1 MTDIDN
7 LDIWRGSTT
16 AQWARRAAER
26 WALLMDRAALLYMAL
41 FAASPLPRTET
52 EILVLL
58 WQNPEEGEPAIL
70 ADKLHVSRQSMTGI
84 LDKLEAGG
92 YALRAPHATD
102 RRRKV
107 VRLTEKG
114 WEIVRSF
121 AGSVFHREAS
131 LFERLP
137 EATVKTSLDE
147 LDRMLSLAESWA
159 AKYPFQDAG
168 KSGGREES

>member
-1 MTDIDN
+1 MDVED
-7 LDIWRGSTT
+7 LDIWRGSKT
-16 AQWARRAAER
+16 APWARRAAER

-41 FAASPLPRTET
+41 FSASPLPRTET

-84 LDKLEAGG
+84 LDKLETGG
-92 YALRAPHATD
+92 YAMRAPHATD

-107 VRLTEKG
+107 IRLTDKGAEVVRLF
-114 WEIVRSF
+114 V
-121 AGSVFHREAS
+121 GSVYRREAS
-131 LFERLP
+131 LFERHP
-137 EATVKTSLDE
+137 EAGVKTSLDE

-159 AKYPFQDAG
+159 AEYPFQGVG
-168 KSGGREES
+168 KNGMEEES